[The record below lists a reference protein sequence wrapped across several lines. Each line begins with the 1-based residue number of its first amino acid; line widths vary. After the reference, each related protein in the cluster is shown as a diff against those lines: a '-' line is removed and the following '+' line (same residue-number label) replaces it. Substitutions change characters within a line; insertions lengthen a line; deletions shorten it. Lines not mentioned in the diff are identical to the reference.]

1 LGNQGFFCTKI
12 KEKEMASFIPLG
24 RIAGAGEDVFP
35 TTGPHLDVRVT
46 PQFGP
51 QKGKKID
58 PQTIRSLLQNI
69 VVGKNQT
76 PIVQQ
81 QGKDYKFNFPV
92 TSPFGPR
99 SAPTAGAST
108 YHQGID
114 LGIGPE
120 TLGYKGTGTY
130 KPGRGYGTLSTTDPQ
145 GNPYDIQFLHT
156 KPGKETSIAT
166 ASAPVA
172 PTLTA
177 AAPTDTGN
185 RTEDILKAFLYGA
198 GYSGKKEEPKK
209 TFEQGLKEQLLGNV
223 LKEALTPTSFLSSYA
238 TSNPFLAGQSAATGD
253 FLGGVFS

>member
-1 LGNQGFFCTKI
+1 
-12 KEKEMASFIPLG
+12 MASFIQLG

-108 YHQGID
+108 YHEGID

-145 GNPYDIQFLHT
+145 GNPYDIQLLHT

-166 ASAPVA
+166 ASTPVT

-177 AAPTDTGN
+177 AVPTDTGN

-238 TSNPFLAGQSAATGD
+238 TSNPFLTGQAAATGD
-253 FLGGVFS
+253 FLSGVFS